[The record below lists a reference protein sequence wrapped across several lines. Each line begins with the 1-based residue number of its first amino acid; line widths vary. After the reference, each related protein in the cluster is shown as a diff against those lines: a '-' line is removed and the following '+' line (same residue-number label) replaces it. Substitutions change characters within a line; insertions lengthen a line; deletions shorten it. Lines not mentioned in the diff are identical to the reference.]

1 MLAGC
6 AADGRWTGAI
16 GLLLGSVVDSFQA
29 FPGSKVPRLATK
41 RVAGSWHLPQRREE
55 QPPLASPS
63 SSRGSLPFLL
73 GWLGCACGLCLS
85 LLAATADPLVPDA
98 QLEEF
103 GLAAAAA
110 SSRAGCRRG
119 MGQMGEG
126 TTSPVTGLECFKT
139 AWIERPAS
147 GLFDRYHL
155 ERWKKGEGEKHAPYL
170 PGVRGHLAAGSCA
183 RNGGDAISDG
193 SHIPPHW
200 RVRGKRDDRWP
211 SLVALEALQ
220 MEWNRATA

>member
-1 MLAGC
+1 MLLRLLAGC

-85 LLAATADPLVPDA
+85 LLAATADPLVPDV

-119 MGQMGEG
+119 MGQMGG
-126 TTSPVTGLECFKT
+126 GQLAPSQG
-139 AWIERPAS
+139 WNAS
-147 GLFDRYHL
+147 KQHGS
-155 ERWKKGEGEKHAPYL
+155 
-170 PGVRGHLAAGSCA
+170 RGQLLVSST
-183 RNGGDAISDG
+183 DAILDG
-193 SHIPPHW
+193 GKKERGRNTYRTY
-200 RVRGKRDDRWP
+200 RVSVVIWLRAAVPAMAAMP
-211 SLVALEALQ
+211 S
-220 MEWNRATA
+220 ATAAISRRTGG

>member
-1 MLAGC
+1 MAVGQAQLAC
-6 AADGRWTGAI
+6 CLA
-16 GLLLGSVVDSFQA
+16 LLLTPSKRCKIPRFQDSR
-29 FPGSKVPRLATK
+29 PNGWLA
-41 RVAGSWHLPQRREE
+41 AGTSPQGGRSN
-55 QPPLASPS
+55 PPLASPS

-85 LLAATADPLVPDA
+85 LLAATADPLVPDV

-110 SSRAGCRRG
+110 ASIRAGCRRG

-139 AWIERPAS
+139 TWIERPAS
-147 GLFDRYHL
+147 GLFDRCHL
-155 ERWKKGEGEKHAPYL
+155 ERWKKGEGEKHVPYL
-170 PGVRGHLAAGSCA
+170 PGVRGHLAAGSSAC
-183 RNGGDAISDG
+183 NGCDAISDG

-200 RVRGKRDDRWP
+200 RVRGKKDDRWT